1 MKQIITLLLWSL
13 FFITT
18 TAQDFAIK
26 NEKDQI
32 LYFKIISE
40 ENKELSLVR
49 GKYKYNDS
57 NYIIP
62 KAVEYNNKEYTVVEI
77 GDKAFYERD
86 NLKSIILPNTIKYI
100 GEDAFEDCIFSSFI
114 FPDSLKAISNN
125 PFGNTII
132 SRSGLSKILGELVG
146 KYYTNKYV
154 KGGYRIYEAT
164 PISVIFKND
173 VTNVKKELT
182 DLKDLETKLFKDDFK
197 SFYMPVLTKVERT
210 DNPEDRYGGIS
221 EVNKED
227 VSWFRFSDEN
237 IDFEISGTIS
247 TFNFLLT
254 NKTSNTIKMVWDDAV
269 FVHVNG
275 NTSKVMHNGIK
286 YSERNNAQ
294 VASTIIRKSKL
305 TDAIVP
311 VDFVSY
317 SESLREWITVDDL
330 PESDIYEGKTVSV
343 MLPIQIKDV
352 INEYILEFT
361 LLYKPLHPERL
372 TR

>member
-1 MKQIITLLLWSL
+1 MPS
-13 FFITT
+13 
-18 TAQDFAIK
+18 
-26 NEKDQI
+26 
-32 LYFKIISE
+32 
-40 ENKELSLVR
+40 
-49 GKYKYNDS
+49 
-57 NYIIP
+57 
-62 KAVEYNNKEYTVVEI
+62 
-77 GDKAFYERD
+77 
-86 NLKSIILPNTIKYI
+86 TIRYI
-100 GEDAFEDCIFSSFI
+100 GNNAFEDCSFSTFI
-114 FPDSLKAISNN
+114 FPDSLKAIGNN

-132 SRSGLSKILGELVG
+132 KHSGLSEILDRLVG

-154 KGGYRIYEAT
+154 KGGYRIHKAT
-164 PISVIFKND
+164 PRSVIFKND
-173 VTNVKKELT
+173 ATDITKELVN
-182 DLKDLETKLFKDDFK
+182 LKNLEATLFEDDIK
-197 SFYMPVLTKVERT
+197 SFYKPILTKVERT

-227 VSWFRFSDEN
+227 VNWFRFSDEN

-254 NKTSNTIKMVWDDAV
+254 NKTNNTIKLIWDDAV

-294 VASTIIRKSKL
+294 VASTVIRNSKL
-305 TDAIVP
+305 IDSIVP

-317 SESLREWITVDDL
+317 SELLKEWITTDDL

-361 LLYKPLHPERL
+361 LLYLPLHPERL
-372 TR
+372 TH